1 MAFFSN
7 LPSELI
13 LKIVAYLEA
22 LHDIISLA
30 LVRRYLHHVIDI
42 TERRYYHRI
51 CLQSDLCYVRAYWL
65 LLRMLREPRLRLYV
79 REIEVY
85 IWPTAS
91 GFAPIARLPETAPE
105 DKNAYRE
112 LQPIIPF
119 LNDAGVTDE
128 TGLKML
134 LSWIQMYEFVAQIST
149 YVILQRPLLTP
160 FSRPCR
166 QGPPGL
172 SAPAALESFAI
183 AFMTLSPNLEKL
195 KLCRLSTKSFL
206 RSVLKNASDN
216 AMRPL
221 KNMNS
226 LQNLREVHIGSK
238 FLPET
243 FETYLLNS
251 LKLFQRYPNVEKLV
265 VSCMKAPQREQ
276 RVLAPRSSN
285 FRKVYI
291 KSSCM
296 TSRLLA
302 NIIKHFKTLNEFAC
316 STGIKSPDELID
328 RGNFTALEPLQL
340 KQALFDHKDTL
351 RLLDLDLDSNVMD
364 ITRGVIR
371 FGHKHELDECLQKLG
386 SGVPVYLPGIIAS
399 LKQLAALTHLHIGVQ
414 SLLGHPKILTDFP
427 APAEFKLASILPPNL
442 QFLSIR
448 GYRSGSCAFHISKVS
463 ELIETKKSCLPS
475 LKEVWGLEDLK
486 YGVKVPHGKQQPPPW
501 RI

>member
-134 LSWIQMYEFVAQIST
+134 LSWIQI
-149 YVILQRPLLTP
+149 
-160 FSRPCR
+160 
-166 QGPPGL
+166 
-172 SAPAALESFAI
+172 
-183 AFMTLSPNLEKL
+183 
-195 KLCRLSTKSFL
+195 LSTKSFL

-265 VSCMKAPQREQ
+265 
-276 RVLAPRSSN
+276 
-285 FRKVYI
+285 
-291 KSSCM
+291 
-296 TSRLLA
+296 
-302 NIIKHFKTLNEFAC
+302 TLNEFAC

-371 FGHKHELDECLQKLG
+371 FGHKHELDECPQKLG

>member
-134 LSWIQMYEFVAQIST
+134 LSWIQI
-149 YVILQRPLLTP
+149 
-160 FSRPCR
+160 
-166 QGPPGL
+166 
-172 SAPAALESFAI
+172 
-183 AFMTLSPNLEKL
+183 
-195 KLCRLSTKSFL
+195 LSTKSFL

-371 FGHKHELDECLQKLG
+371 FGHKHELDECPQKLG